1 MTPSAP
7 TNVNAS
13 DGEYASEVF
22 ISWSSLDIPDEYK
35 IYRDGVWLCIVS
47 SDLYQYSDI
56 IAEMDVIYEYCIEAV
71 NECGE
76 SDWDCDDGF
85 VTSPGGDVNG
95 DGSIDVLDIVLMV
108 TIIIETYEPSVDEF
122 LAADL
127 NDDGVIDVLDI
138 VLLVNIILGN

>member
-1 MTPSAP
+1 MKIIDGKKIAENLRNTIAEEVEQFSRPPGLA
-7 TNVNAS
+7 VILVGDDEAS
-13 DGEYASEVF
+13 QVYVKNKSKA
-22 ISWSSLDIPDEYK
+22 
-35 IYRDGVWLCIVS
+35 C
-47 SDLYQYSDI
+47 SDI

-138 VLLVNIILGN
+138 VLLVNIILS